1 MCDMFK
7 NYDEIPEG
15 YIPVNT
21 HWPEVPKQVPCA
33 ILVTPSRGY
42 EDTFPI
48 RFLISKELVSRLPNS
63 ELELVIDTFRGEEVL
78 KLSAPLEEAAE
89 FKLNEEDR
97 KKLVPDVYYLTLVV
111 TTEESE
117 QYTLHDKTC
126 KCLFV
131 S

>member
-21 HWPEVPKQVPCA
+21 HWPEVPKQIPCA

-89 FKLNEEDR
+89 FPLGEEDR

>member
-7 NYDEIPEG
+7 NYDEISEG

-78 KLSAPLEEAAE
+78 KLSAPLEEAVE
-89 FKLNEEDR
+89 FILGEEDR

>member
-21 HWPEVPKQVPCA
+21 HWPEVPKQIPCA

-89 FKLNEEDR
+89 FKLSEEDR

>member
-1 MCDMFK
+1 MFK

-89 FKLNEEDR
+89 FILSEEDR

>member
-48 RFLISKELVSRLPNS
+48 RFLISKELVSRLPKS

-89 FKLNEEDR
+89 FKLSEEDR

>member
-21 HWPEVPKQVPCA
+21 HWPEVPKQIPCA

-78 KLSAPLEEAAE
+78 KLSNQLEEAVE
-89 FKLNEEDR
+89 FRLSEEDV
-97 KKLVPDVYYLTLVV
+97 KKLVPDVYYLTLIVK
-111 TTEESE
+111 TESE

>member
-89 FKLNEEDR
+89 FKLSEEDR

>member
-89 FKLNEEDR
+89 FILSEEDR

>member
-63 ELELVIDTFRGEEVL
+63 ELKLVIDTFRGEEVL

-89 FKLNEEDR
+89 FKLSEEAR
-97 KKLVPDVYYLTLVV
+97 KKLVPDVYYLTLIV

>member
-48 RFLISKELVSRLPNS
+48 RFLIRKELVSRLPNS

-89 FKLNEEDR
+89 FKLSEEDR

>member
-89 FKLNEEDR
+89 FKLSEEDR
-97 KKLVPDVYYLTLVV
+97 KKLVPDVYYLTLIVK
-111 TTEESE
+111 TESE

>member
-63 ELELVIDTFRGEEVL
+63 KLELVIDTFRGEEVL

-89 FKLNEEDR
+89 FKLSEEDR

>member
-21 HWPEVPKQVPCA
+21 HWPEVPKQIPCA

-89 FKLNEEDR
+89 FKLSEEDR
-97 KKLVPDVYYLTLVV
+97 KKLVPDVYYLTLIVK
-111 TTEESE
+111 TESE

>member
-63 ELELVIDTFRGEEVL
+63 ELKLVIDTFRGEEVL

-89 FKLNEEDR
+89 FKLSEKKK

>member
-78 KLSAPLEEAAE
+78 KLSAPLEEAVE
-89 FKLNEEDR
+89 FILSEEDR
-97 KKLVPDVYYLTLVV
+97 KKLVPDDYYLTLVV

>member
-48 RFLISKELVSRLPNS
+48 RFLISKELVTRLPNS
-63 ELELVIDTFRGEEVL
+63 TLDLIIDTFRGEEVL
-78 KLSAPLEEAAE
+78 KLSASLEEAAE
-89 FKLNEEDR
+89 FKLSEEDR

>member
-21 HWPEVPKQVPCA
+21 HWPEVPKQIPCA

-63 ELELVIDTFRGEEVL
+63 TLDLIIDTFRGEEVL

-89 FKLNEEDR
+89 FKLSEEDR

>member
-89 FKLNEEDR
+89 FILSEEDR

-117 QYTLHDKTC
+117 QYTLHD
-126 KCLFV
+126 
-131 S
+131 

>member
-1 MCDMFK
+1 MCDMFRK
-7 NYDEIPEG
+7 YDEIPEG

-78 KLSAPLEEAAE
+78 KLSAQIEEAAE
-89 FKLNEEDR
+89 FKLSEEDR
-97 KKLVPDVYYLTLVV
+97 KKLVPDVYYLTLIV

>member
-63 ELELVIDTFRGEEVL
+63 ELKLVIDTFRGEEVL

-89 FKLNEEDR
+89 FPLSEEDR

>member
-89 FKLNEEDR
+89 FKLSEEDR
-97 KKLVPDVYYLTLVV
+97 KKLVPDVYYLTLIV

>member
-21 HWPEVPKQVPCA
+21 HWPEVPKQVPWA

-89 FKLNEEDR
+89 FKLSEEDR
-97 KKLVPDVYYLTLVV
+97 KKLVPDVYYLTLIVK
-111 TTEESE
+111 TESE

>member
-63 ELELVIDTFRGEEVL
+63 TLELFIDTFRGEEVL
-78 KLSAPLEEAAE
+78 KLSNRLEEAVE
-89 FKLNEEDR
+89 FPLSEEDR

>member
-63 ELELVIDTFRGEEVL
+63 TLELVIDTFRGEEVL

-89 FKLNEEDR
+89 FKLSEEGR

>member
-63 ELELVIDTFRGEEVL
+63 ELEIVIDTFRGEEVL

-89 FKLNEEDR
+89 FKLSEEDR

>member
-89 FKLNEEDR
+89 FKLSEEDR
-97 KKLVPDVYYLTLVV
+97 KKLVPDVYYLILIV

>member
-89 FKLNEEDR
+89 FKLSEEDR

-111 TTEESE
+111 KTESE

>member
-78 KLSAPLEEAAE
+78 KLSVPLEEAVE
-89 FKLNEEDR
+89 FRLGEEDR

>member
-63 ELELVIDTFRGEEVL
+63 ELKLVIDTFRGEEVL

-89 FKLNEEDR
+89 FKLSEEDR

-111 TTEESE
+111 TTKESE

>member
-63 ELELVIDTFRGEEVL
+63 TLDLIIDTFRGEEVL
-78 KLSAPLEEAAE
+78 KLSNRLEEAAE
-89 FKLNEEDR
+89 FPLREEDR
-97 KKLVPDVYYLTLVV
+97 KKLVPDVYYLTLIVK
-111 TTEESE
+111 TESE

>member
-48 RFLISKELVSRLPNS
+48 RFLISKELVSRLLNS
-63 ELELVIDTFRGEEVL
+63 KLELVIDTFRGEEVL

-89 FKLNEEDR
+89 FILSEEDR

>member
-21 HWPEVPKQVPCA
+21 HWPEVPKQIPCA

-89 FKLNEEDR
+89 FKLSEEDR
-97 KKLVPDVYYLTLVV
+97 KKLVPDVYYLTLIV